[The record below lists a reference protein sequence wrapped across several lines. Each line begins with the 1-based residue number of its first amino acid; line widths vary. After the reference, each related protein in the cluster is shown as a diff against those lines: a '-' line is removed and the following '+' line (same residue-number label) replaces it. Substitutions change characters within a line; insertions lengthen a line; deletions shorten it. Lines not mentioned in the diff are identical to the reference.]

1 MIKQN
6 KTPHLTYLD
15 LIEYFKAYGDV
26 RFECYGQKYTANTW
40 NRLEQEYELNNGN
53 GKLKTLLA
61 NKNIML
67 RLKKSIENNEVTIY
81 KDSK

>member
-1 MIKQN
+1 MKQ

-15 LIEYFKAYGDV
+15 LIEYFKAYGNV
-26 RFECYGQKYTANTW
+26 RFECYGQKYTTNTW
-40 NRLEQEYELNNGN
+40 NRLEQEYELNNGA
-53 GKLKTLLA
+53 KIKTLLA
-61 NKNIML
+61 NKNVML

>member
-1 MIKQN
+1 MKQ

-15 LIEYFKAYGDV
+15 LIEYFKAYGNV

-40 NRLEQEYELNNGN
+40 NRLEQEYELNNGA
-53 GKLKTLLA
+53 KIKTLLA